1 MHSLLTILAAD
12 TTTTAAKHSKS
23 SSSTLPF
30 IFIIVIFAAVY
41 LLFIRPRQQRMRQ
54 QQTQARE
61 LAIGDL
67 VVTAG
72 GIQGRIVALDSDVA
86 EVEVA
91 PGVVLTMLRR
101 AVNRR
106 PDAPPVAGP
115 PVQGSQDTWNPS
127 TPPED
132 DFPGDPPDT
141 RN

>member
-1 MHSLLTILAAD
+1 MHYHLIILAAD
-12 TTTTAAKHSKS
+12 TTTTAAKKSS

-61 LAIGDL
+61 LAIGDP

-106 PDAPPVAGP
+106 PDAPAGP
-115 PVQGSQDTWNPS
+115 QVQGPPDNWNPS
-127 TPPED
+127 SHPED
-132 DFPGDPPDT
+132 EPPGEPPDS
-141 RN
+141 RI

>member
-1 MHSLLTILAAD
+1 MHNFVTILAA
-12 TTTTAAKHSKS
+12 TSTTAAKSSKS

-41 LLFIRPRQQRMRQ
+41 LLFIRPRQQKMRQ
-54 QQTQARE
+54 QQTQARDLE
-61 LAIGDL
+61 VGDQ

-72 GIQGRIVALDSDVA
+72 GIHGRVVALDSDVA

-106 PDAPPVAGP
+106 PDAPPTAP
-115 PVQGSQDTWNPS
+115 PVQDAWDPGPVPDDD
-127 TPPED
+127 PP
-132 DFPGDPPDT
+132 GGPPDT
-141 RN
+141 RT